1 MLPALPAP
9 RHPGVL
15 MAWVFPATLG
25 LMAATWLAAVI
36 RRSNRLNW
44 AVALLA
50 MILIAIDATG
60 LIR

>member
-1 MLPALPAP
+1 
-9 RHPGVL
+9 